1 MYLGIPYLGSFDV
14 YQAPRYLHRK
24 ELELY
29 HLGLNA
35 GRMEKAAGFVRSF

>member
-1 MYLGIPYLGSFDV
+1 MYLGIPSFYV

-35 GRMEKAAGFVRSF
+35 GRMEKATGFVRSF